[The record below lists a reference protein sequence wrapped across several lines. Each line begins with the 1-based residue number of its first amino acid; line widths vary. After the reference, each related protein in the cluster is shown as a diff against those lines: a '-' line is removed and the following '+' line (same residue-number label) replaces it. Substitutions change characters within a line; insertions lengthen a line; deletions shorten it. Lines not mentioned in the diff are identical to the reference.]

1 MKMTSSQMTFPRLK
15 KKKEKI
21 YMHINTGIMIDW
33 AFIWKT
39 FPWNT
44 TFIINEGH
52 TTTKYY
58 NKIVSS
64 NGKVICMGNN

>member
-1 MKMTSSQMTFPRLK
+1 
-15 KKKEKI
+15 
-21 YMHINTGIMIDW
+21 MHINTGILIDW

-58 NKIVSS
+58 NKIASF
-64 NGKVICMGNN
+64 NGKVICMGNNQVFINYKPLKSMANQFLFE